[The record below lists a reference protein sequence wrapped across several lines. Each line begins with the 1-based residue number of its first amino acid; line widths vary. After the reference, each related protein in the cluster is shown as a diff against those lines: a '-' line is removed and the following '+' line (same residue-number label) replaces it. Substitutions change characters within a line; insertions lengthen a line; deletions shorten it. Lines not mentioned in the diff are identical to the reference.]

1 LSGRLTVA
9 HLTTSLCLVFDKDSD
24 DVFWLCLPGAGAS
37 NADSRLLSSPVTM
50 SLQAVTDLVSCCHS
64 SNDDDAV
71 LDITWTV
78 TNWHTEVYQETG
90 YSTL

>member
-1 LSGRLTVA
+1 
-9 HLTTSLCLVFDKDSD
+9 
-24 DVFWLCLPGAGAS
+24 
-37 NADSRLLSSPVTM
+37 
-50 SLQAVTDLVSCCHS
+50 VTDLVSCCHS

-78 TNWHTEVYQETG
+78 TNWHNEVYLETG